1 MKTMKV
7 RYSPVNTKITNLG
20 APKKAKPRERGF
32 AIDGYVD

>member
-1 MKTMKV
+1 MKD
-7 RYSPVNTKITNLG
+7 RWNPVNTKITNLG